1 MKILSLAPK
10 SPFPP
15 DDGGRVAIYQI
26 WQALVRHG
34 AVVHLA
40 FPATGGQDMSRV
52 PVGATVFPLNVDPRF
67 RPLRALSSM
76 VVGRGYF
83 MGRFFSPEAL
93 RELREIV
100 ARERYD
106 AVHVEGVYMAEYARA
121 IKNEFGIPVV
131 LRAQNVESDILAQYA
146 SHAGNPLARWYVRR
160 EAVNARAFEAEAL
173 GAFDHVLPITPQDER
188 RLRQLSSGIRTTTV
202 PGGVDTGS
210 SPRSGM
216 PESDT
221 VLFLTNY
228 EWPPNRDSLTFF
240 LKEVLPH
247 LRRLRPGVRVLV
259 VGKGTE
265 MLRPGNVDQGVE
277 VCGYVENL
285 RDVADRAAIAVIPL
299 RIGSGMRMKLL
310 SLMALGMAV
319 VSTSVGAEGVEG
331 KTGEH
336 FVIADAPEEFAAE
349 VGRLLCSPGE
359 SARLGRNALSLV
371 ERKYSWRSVGEEVF
385 AFYRSILAGERGG
398 A

>member
-34 AVVHLA
+34 AEVHLA
-40 FPATGGQDMSRV
+40 FPAIGGRDVVRA
-52 PVGATVFPLNVDPRF
+52 PVGVRVFPLKVDPRF

-76 VVGRGYF
+76 VAGRGYF
-83 MGRFFSPEAL
+83 MGRFFTAEAQN
-93 RELREIV
+93 ELREIV
-100 ARERYD
+100 MRERYD
-106 AVHVEGVYMAEYARA
+106 AVHVEGVYMAEYARM
-121 IKNEFGIPVV
+121 IKKEFGIPVV

-146 SHAGNPLARWYVRR
+146 SRAGNPLVRWYVRH
-160 EAVNARAFEAEAL
+160 EAVKARAFEAEAL
-173 GAFDHVLPITPQDER
+173 VVFDHVLPITPQDER
-188 RLRQLSSGIRTTTV
+188 RLRQLSPGIRTRTV

-210 SPRSGM
+210 PPRSGI
-216 PESDT
+216 PEGDT

-228 EWPPNRDSLTFF
+228 EWPPNRDSVTFF
-240 LKEVLPH
+240 LKEILPF

-265 MLRPGNVDQGVE
+265 MLRPGNPDQDVE

-285 RDVADRAAIAVIPL
+285 QDVASRAAVAVIPL

-319 VSTSVGAEGVEG
+319 VSTAVGAEGVEG
-331 KTGEH
+331 SAGEH
-336 FVIADAPEEFAAE
+336 FVIADAPEDFAAA
-349 VGRLLCSPGE
+349 VGRLLGSPGE
-359 SARLGRNALSLV
+359 SARLGRNALALV

-385 AFYRSILAGERGG
+385 TVYRSILGGERGS